1 MQTLEA
7 VMIELIKWTLGFVTL
22 MMAYILMVI
31 ATANAAEAT
40 YAGIIE

>member
-1 MQTLEA
+1 
-7 VMIELIKWTLGFVTL
+7 MIELIKWTLGFVTL

-40 YAGIIE
+40 YARIIEQLVM